1 MNSHV
6 TVVEFVLMGIGIFFL
21 GLSFY
26 LQGRVERLRDEN
38 RSLKDVNRILR
49 SQVEHLNRLT
59 TKYAFTLR
67 ELAGKRHNY
76 TQVDPGSRND
86 EGPVAR
92 YSCPA
97 CDKVWVLRS
106 FRYCPECGK
115 ALDWSKVEEE
125 KRKGSFLE
133 TFRVDAETG
142 DAYFKGDII
151 GIAL

>member
-1 MNSHV
+1 MSGHV

-21 GLSFY
+21 CLSFH
-26 LQGRVERLRDEN
+26 LQGQVERLRDKN
-38 RSLKDVNRILR
+38 RSLKDDNRSLQR
-49 SQVEHLNRLT
+49 EVDRLDRLNTRLVCRLW
-59 TKYAFTLR
+59 KP
-67 ELAGKRHNY
+67 AGKLHNY

-125 KRKGSFLE
+125 KCKGY
-133 TFRVDAETG
+133 G
-142 DAYFKGDII
+142 C
-151 GIAL
+151 

>member
-1 MNSHV
+1 MNNHV
-6 TVVEFVLMGIGIFFL
+6 TVFEFVLMGISIFFL
-21 GLSFY
+21 GLSFH

-38 RSLKDVNRILR
+38 RSLKYVNRILQSEVDSLDR
-49 SQVEHLNRLT
+49 QNIRQVFRLW
-59 TKYAFTLR
+59 
-67 ELAGKRHNY
+67 ELVSKRHNY
-76 TQVDPGSRND
+76 TQVDPSSRND

-125 KRKGSFLE
+125 K
-133 TFRVDAETG
+133 
-142 DAYFKGDII
+142 
-151 GIAL
+151 

>member
-6 TVVEFVLMGIGIFFL
+6 TVVEFVLMGVSIFFL
-21 GLSFY
+21 GLSFH
-26 LQGRVERLRDEN
+26 LQGRVERLRDRN
-38 RSLKDVNRILR
+38 RSLKDDNRILR
-49 SQVEHLNRLT
+49 SEVDRLNRQIT
-59 TKYAFTLR
+59 RQVFRFWK
-67 ELAGKRHNY
+67 LASKLYSH

-125 KRKGSFLE
+125 K
-133 TFRVDAETG
+133 
-142 DAYFKGDII
+142 
-151 GIAL
+151 

>member
-1 MNSHV
+1 MSGHV

-21 GLSFY
+21 CLSFH
-26 LQGRVERLRDEN
+26 LQGRVERLRDRN
-38 RSLKDVNRILR
+38 RSLQREVDRLDR
-49 SQVEHLNRLT
+49 LNTRLVCRLW
-59 TKYAFTLR
+59 K
-67 ELAGKRHNY
+67 LAGKLHNY

-125 KRKGSFLE
+125 KCKGC
-133 TFRVDAETG
+133 G
-142 DAYFKGDII
+142 C
-151 GIAL
+151 

>member
-21 GLSFY
+21 GLSFH
-26 LQGRVERLRDEN
+26 LQGRVERLRDRS
-38 RSLKDVNRILR
+38 RSLQREVDRLDR
-49 SQVEHLNRLT
+49 LNTRLVYRLW
-59 TKYAFTLR
+59 KLD
-67 ELAGKRHNY
+67 Y

-97 CDKVWVLRS
+97 CDRVWVLRF

-125 KRKGSFLE
+125 KCKDCGC
-133 TFRVDAETG
+133 
-142 DAYFKGDII
+142 
-151 GIAL
+151 

>member
-6 TVVEFVLMGIGIFFL
+6 TVVEFVLMGVGIFFL
-21 GLSFY
+21 GLSFH
-26 LQGRVERLRDEN
+26 LQGRVERLRDRN
-38 RSLKDVNRILR
+38 RSLQREVDRLDR
-49 SQVEHLNRLT
+49 LNTRLVCRLW
-59 TKYAFTLR
+59 K
-67 ELAGKRHNY
+67 LAGKLHNY

-125 KRKGSFLE
+125 KCKG
-133 TFRVDAETG
+133 RG
-142 DAYFKGDII
+142 C
-151 GIAL
+151 

>member
-21 GLSFY
+21 GLSFH
-26 LQGRVERLRDEN
+26 LQGRVERLRDRN
-38 RSLKDVNRILR
+38 RSLQREVDRLDR
-49 SQVEHLNRLT
+49 LNTRLVCRLW
-59 TKYAFTLR
+59 K
-67 ELAGKRHNY
+67 LAGKLHNY

-125 KRKGSFLE
+125 KCKGC
-133 TFRVDAETG
+133 G
-142 DAYFKGDII
+142 C
-151 GIAL
+151 

>member
-1 MNSHV
+1 MSGHV
-6 TVVEFVLMGIGIFFL
+6 TVVEFVLMGVGIFFL
-21 GLSFY
+21 GLSFH
-26 LQGRVERLRDEN
+26 LQGRVERLRDKN
-38 RSLKDVNRILR
+38 RSLKDDNRSLQR
-49 SQVEHLNRLT
+49 EVDRLNRQNT
-59 TKYAFTLR
+59 RQVFR
-67 ELAGKRHNY
+67 FWELVNKLHHH

-125 KRKGSFLE
+125 KCKGC
-133 TFRVDAETG
+133 G
-142 DAYFKGDII
+142 C
-151 GIAL
+151 

>member
-6 TVVEFVLMGIGIFFL
+6 TVVEFVLMGVGIFFL
-21 GLSFY
+21 GLSFH
-26 LQGRVERLRDEN
+26 LQGRVERLRDRN
-38 RSLKDVNRILR
+38 RSLQREVDRLDR
-49 SQVEHLNRLT
+49 LNTRLVCRLW
-59 TKYAFTLR
+59 K
-67 ELAGKRHNY
+67 LAGKLHNY

-86 EGPVAR
+86 VGPVAR

-125 KRKGSFLE
+125 KCKGC
-133 TFRVDAETG
+133 G
-142 DAYFKGDII
+142 C
-151 GIAL
+151 

>member
-21 GLSFY
+21 GLSFH

-38 RSLKDVNRILR
+38 RSLKGVNRILR
-49 SQVEHLNRLT
+49 TEVDRLNRQNTRQVFRLW
-59 TKYAFTLR
+59 KLVNK
-67 ELAGKRHNY
+67 LHSY

-86 EGPVAR
+86 EGPIAR

-125 KRKGSFLE
+125 NARAAV
-133 TFRVDAETG
+133 VDRRIT
-142 DAYFKGDII
+142 
-151 GIAL
+151 

>member
-21 GLSFY
+21 GLSFH

-49 SQVEHLNRLT
+49 TEVDRLNRQNTRQVFRLW
-59 TKYAFTLR
+59 K
-67 ELAGKRHNY
+67 LAGKLHNY
-76 TQVDPGSRND
+76 IQVDPGSRND

-125 KRKGSFLE
+125 KCKGC
-133 TFRVDAETG
+133 G
-142 DAYFKGDII
+142 C
-151 GIAL
+151 

>member
-6 TVVEFVLMGIGIFFL
+6 TVVDFVLMGIGIFFL
-21 GLSFY
+21 GLSFH
-26 LQGRVERLRDEN
+26 LQGRVERLRDKN

-49 SQVEHLNRLT
+49 TEVDRLNRQNTRQVFRLW
-59 TKYAFTLR
+59 
-67 ELAGKRHNY
+67 ELASKRHNY

-115 ALDWSKVEEE
+115 ALDWSLVRCIEPPR
-125 KRKGSFLE
+125 KR
-133 TFRVDAETG
+133 
-142 DAYFKGDII
+142 
-151 GIAL
+151 